1 VPAGCPFTTGMAFAR
16 KALYR
21 SRGGIWPNVDSAI
34 AKMPDTRAQ
43 AKEVPDLT
51 RIAFGSSV
59 PGGNVSDRMEEDS
72 MDEPAPLTSTPKANT
87 VTAGP

>member
-1 VPAGCPFTTGMAFAR
+1 MPAGCPFTAGIAFAR

-21 SRGGIWPNVDSAI
+21 SCGVIGPSLDSAI

-43 AKEVPDLT
+43 AKEVPDWT
-51 RIAFGSSV
+51 RIALGSSI
-59 PGGNVSDRMEEDS
+59 PEGNVSDRMEEDS